1 VWLLQRFQPR
11 LFASVHPIRSD
22 AIPPDPDP
30 MSITEANVILPQDFL
45 YAGPANALDELVE
58 WSRRLGGDPSLVL
71 KGGGNTSVKVAEHDV
86 AGRPVSV
93 LRVKGSGSDLAF
105 AKHGD
110 FAGVRLED
118 VLPLIGR
125 GDMSDEEM
133 VDYLA
138 RTLTDPRAPR
148 PSIETLLHAF
158 IPAAAVFHSHA
169 DAILQLV
176 NTPDPHAALN
186 DALGDDVLRIPYRR
200 PGFLLSKEVGEAVRA
215 NPSAPGLVLL
225 NHGLVTWGSSPEE
238 AYRRHLELVDR
249 ARAFIDARDPSS
261 TFAAE
266 RCYAMRDDDRR
277 RAAAALAPVIRGA
290 LSAERRVIVRYTD
303 TPEVLAFAGSGRAR
317 SASTAGAATPDHIL
331 TTKVHPLWVDVEDP
345 ADTDAVARAFAAAL
359 ETYRADYAAYVSR
372 HRTDEAVQDSS
383 PRIVLVPG
391 VGMFTAGKDAKQADL
406 ARDIYLHTIG
416 IMAGAET
423 LGGYRSLAEK
433 DQFGAEYWPLELF
446 KLTLAPPER
455 ELARRVALVT
465 GAAGGLGR
473 AIAHRLAAAG
483 AHVVVTD
490 ANAEGAETVAAEIA
504 GREGGGTAVA
514 CALDVTGEED
524 VEAAMELALLEFGGV
539 DVVVSNAGIAH
550 CAPIESL
557 ELDDWERSL
566 AVNATGHFLVTRAA
580 LRHFRRQGTGGAIV
594 FVATKNVTA
603 PGKDFAAYSASKAA
617 EAQLA
622 RVAAI
627 EGGPIGVRVNMVN
640 PDAIFGG
647 SNLWSG
653 IREERAKAY
662 GVPPEKLEDVYRGR
676 TLLGVEVRAEDVAEA
691 VLFLAGDRSSRTT
704 GAMLAVDGGV
714 REAFVR

>member
-1 VWLLQRFQPR
+1 
-11 LFASVHPIRSD
+11 
-22 AIPPDPDP
+22 
-30 MSITEANVILPQDFL
+30 MSSTETAVRLPQEYL
-45 YAGPANALDELVE
+45 YAGPANALDELVA
-58 WSRRLGGDPSLVL
+58 WSRKLGGDPSLVL

-86 AGRPVSV
+86 AGRPVNI

-105 AKHGD
+105 AKAAD
-110 FAGVRLED
+110 FSPVRLDD

-133 VDYLA
+133 VEYLG
-138 RTLTDPRAPR
+138 RTLTDPKAPR

-169 DAILQLV
+169 DAILQLINSV
-176 NTPDPHAALN
+176 EPHAALN
-186 DALGDDVLRIPYRR
+186 QALGDDLLRIPYRR

-215 NPSAPGLVLL
+215 QPDAPGLVLL

-249 ARAFIDARDPSS
+249 ARAFIEARGP
-261 TFAAE
+261 AAVFSAAPRYLLE
-266 RCYAMRDDDRR
+266 DDDRR
-277 RAAAALAPVIRGA
+277 RAAAGIAPVIRGA
-290 LSAERRVIVRYTD
+290 LSAEKRVILRYTD
-303 TPEVLAFAGSGRAR
+303 TPDVLAFVGSDRGR
-317 SASTAGAATPDHIL
+317 SASAAGAATPDHIL
-331 TTKVHPLWVDVEDP
+331 TTKVHPLWVDVDDP
-345 ADTDAVARAFAAAL
+345 ADTDAIARAFTSAL

-372 HRTDEAVQDSS
+372 HRTDEALQESS

-391 VGMFTAGKDAKQADL
+391 IGMFTAGKDARSAEL

-423 LGGYRSLAEK
+423 LGGYRSLPEPE
-433 DQFGAEYWPLELF
+433 QFRAEYWPLELF

-473 AIAHRLAAAG
+473 AIAQRLAAAG
-483 AHVVVTD
+483 AHVIVTD
-490 ANAEGAETVAAEIA
+490 TNASGAEEVAREIA
-504 GREGGGTAVA
+504 GREGAGTAVA
-514 CALDVTGEED
+514 CALDVTRED
-524 VEAAMELALLEFGGV
+524 AVTAAMERATLEFGGV
-539 DVVVSNAGIAH
+539 DVIVSNAGIAH

-557 ELDDWERSL
+557 ELADWERSL
-566 AVNATGHFLVTRAA
+566 DVNATGHFLVTRAA

-647 SNLWSG
+647 SALWNG

-662 GVPPEKLEDVYRGR
+662 GVAPEKLEDVYRGR

-691 VLFLAGDRSSRTT
+691 VLFLASDRSSRTT